1 MNSKKLWLIALMV
14 GAFALAAAPE
24 SKAGVSVGIG
34 IGGPGYGYRYGCA
47 PYGYYPYGYYPY
59 GNRYAYRHRARFRP
73 VVYITNGR
81 SWYWHRGHRVY
92 CSGRRW

>member
-1 MNSKKLWLIALMV
+1 MNSKKLLIALIV
-14 GAFALAAAPE
+14 GAFAFAAAPE

-34 IGGPGYGYRYGCA
+34 IGGPGGYGYA

-59 GNRYAYRHRARFRP
+59 GYRHGYRHRARFRRP

-81 SWYWHRGHRVY
+81 HWYWHRGHRVY
-92 CSGRRW
+92 INGRRW

>member
-1 MNSKKLWLIALMV
+1 MNSKKLWLIALII
-14 GAFALAAAPE
+14 GAFAFAAVPE

-34 IGGPGYGYRYGCA
+34 IGGPGYGYA

-59 GNRYAYRHRARFRP
+59 GYRHGYRYRRHRARFRP

-81 SWYWHRGHRVY
+81 QWYWHLGHRVY
-92 CSGRRW
+92 ISGRRW